1 MSNSYIITI
10 VKDVYQFSQ
19 SIKSEVAQSCLTLC
33 DPMDCSLPG
42 SSIDGMFQARILEW
56 VAIFFSRGSSWP
68 RDRTQSPALQADSLP
83 SEARNHHPNNRHTH
97 THTRTQKN
105 RLSAS
110 QNSYQNKSLRF
121 AYKPSSC
128 LPKSMTGDVIL
139 NISKSEWP

>member
-1 MSNSYIITI
+1 MLLLLLLLLSNGMMPSCMNLEIIT
-10 VKDVYQFSQ
+10 
-19 SIKSEVAQSCLTLC
+19 
-33 DPMDCSLPG
+33 
-42 SSIDGMFQARILEW
+42 
-56 VAIFFSRGSSWP
+56 
-68 RDRTQSPALQADSLP
+68 PALQADSLP